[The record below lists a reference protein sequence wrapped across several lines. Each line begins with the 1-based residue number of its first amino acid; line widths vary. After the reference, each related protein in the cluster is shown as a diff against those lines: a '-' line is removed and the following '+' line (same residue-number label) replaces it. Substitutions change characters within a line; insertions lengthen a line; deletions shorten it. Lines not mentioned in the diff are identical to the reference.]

1 MNMATAFSQI
11 NWLAVIVATLA
22 AFLVGSIWY
31 SPILFSK
38 IWQKE
43 IKMSDEE
50 MKHANMALIFGSAF
64 ILNLVAAIV
73 LAMFLGRH
81 AGLTMGLMASLM
93 VAIAWIGT
101 ALGTNYLFTR
111 KSLKLFFIDAGYY
124 VVYYAVMGII
134 LGIW

>member
-1 MNMATAFSQI
+1 MNMCSAFTQI
-11 NWLAVIVATLA
+11 NWLAVIVATIA
-22 AFLVGSIWY
+22 AFLVGFLWY
-31 SPILFSK
+31 SVLFGK
-38 IWQKE
+38 VWQKE

-50 MKHANMALIFGSAF
+50 MKHANMPLIFGSAF
-64 ILNLVAAIV
+64 VLNLIAAIV

-81 AGLTMGLMASLM
+81 AGLAMGLIASLM

-111 KSLKLFFIDAGYY
+111 KSLRLFFIDAGYY
-124 VVYYAVMGII
+124 VIYYAVMGII

>member
-1 MNMATAFSQI
+1 MNMSTAFTQI
-11 NWLAVIVATLA
+11 NWLAVIVATVA
-22 AFLVGSIWY
+22 AFMVGFLWY
-31 SPILFSK
+31 SILFAK
-38 IWQKE
+38 VWQKE

-50 MKHANMALIFGSAF
+50 MKHANVPVIFGTAF
-64 ILNLVAAIV
+64 FLNLIASIV

-81 AGLTMGLMASLM
+81 AGWAFGLMASLM

-111 KSLKLFFIDAGYY
+111 KSLRLFFIDAGYF